1 MVRLLGTMLCL
12 IAAVGFVA
20 SPATAAV
27 QNVKVGGDLTVLG
40 FMREFDPD
48 NNNQVSADRS
58 VDKDEA
64 IASIVRLRVDAD
76 LSDNVS
82 TTVRL
87 LNERYWGEE
96 EFDAAAGQNGNS
108 DVSID
113 LAYATFKEF
122 LYSPLTLKV
131 GRQELRYGNAMIV
144 GDVDTNN
151 VVSGA
156 SAFGGAG
163 DNADLS
169 LRKAFD
175 AVRAIFDYNP
185 LVIDVIAAKIVES
198 TLADEDDRDLYG
210 VNANYALSD
219 KTTLEGYWFQRH
231 IDRHGVQPTANLQN
245 KVDQIDTLGTRI
257 ATSLRDNLKFGFE
270 GAYQMGHAVLSASNT
285 AKRRAYAFE
294 TYLSYEM
301 PNVKYTPTLTAIYA
315 YFSGQKADDNKVV
328 RAWNPM
334 YEDQTWGFIANA
346 QFNQSNL
353 HAASLS
359 GTMKPADDLTLK
371 GEYWAFWWDKKF
383 GGRQTITSVRGDAI
397 VMDHRKFAGQEIDV
411 TATYD
416 YTEDVQFSL
425 LSGLLLPGNSFDK
438 ENRNALTQVL
448 GKMTVTF

>member
-1 MVRLLGTMLCL
+1 MARRIGTMLCL
-12 IAAVGFVA
+12 IAAVGFVVM
-20 SPATAAV
+20 PAFAAV
-27 QNVKVGGDLTVLG
+27 QNVKVGGDLTVIG
-40 FMREFDPD
+40 MMRELDP
-48 NNNQVSADRS
+48 NNSNTDSSDRL
-58 VDKDEA
+58 DKDEA

-82 TTVRL
+82 ATVRL
-87 LNERYWGEE
+87 INERYWGEE
-96 EFDAAAGQNGNS
+96 EFDSAAGQNGNS
-108 DVSID
+108 DVSLD

-131 GRQELRYGNAMIV
+131 GRQELRYGNTMIV

-156 SAFGGAG
+156 SALFGTG

-185 LVIDVIAAKIVES
+185 LVIDVIAAKIDEN
-198 TLADEDDRDLYG
+198 TLNNEDDADLYG

-219 KTTLEGYWFQRH
+219 KTTLEGYWFERH
-231 IDRHGVQPTANLQN
+231 RDRHFTASAN
-245 KVDQIDTLGTRI
+245 KTDRIDVLGARI
-257 ATSLRDNLKFGFE
+257 ATSPKDNLKFGLE
-270 GAYQMGHAVLSASNT
+270 GAYQLGTAVLSASNT

-294 TYLSYEM
+294 TYLTYDM
-301 PNVKYTPTLTAIYA
+301 PKVKYTPTLTGIYA

-334 YEDQTWGFIANA
+334 FEDQTWGHIANA

-353 HAASLS
+353 HAASLI
-359 GTMKPADDLTLK
+359 GTMKPADDLTLQ

-383 GGRQTITSVRGDAI
+383 GNGQSISSVRGDSLT
-397 VMDHRKFAGQEIDV
+397 MTNKKFAGQEIDL

-425 LSGLLLPGNSFDK
+425 LSGVLIPGNSFDK
-438 ENRNALTQVL
+438 LNRDTLTEVI